1 MSDKHKR
8 SMWHM
13 LVTIFLLQHFMD
25 ALEME
30 MKHHLYPKILGY
42 LSCSH
47 LVFKKFAE
55 DYLHVNCAELQ
66 LSDDNVKESIQ
77 CIIEELKLLASNIKS
92 GVNIYPKL
100 RCDPKANDIIH
111 KFASRFNMCIQ
122 AWFVKLNY
130 WISKMSQEEK
140 EMYNLS
146 QA

>member
-1 MSDKHKR
+1 M
-8 SMWHM
+8 
-13 LVTIFLLQHFMD
+13 
-25 ALEME
+25 
-30 MKHHLYPKILGY
+30 
-42 LSCSH
+42 
-47 LVFKKFAE
+47 FKKFVE
-55 DYLHVNCAELQ
+55 DYLHINRAELQ

-77 CIIEELKLLASNIKS
+77 CVVEELKLLASNIKS

-122 AWFVKLNY
+122 AWFVKFNY

-146 QA
+146 QS

>member
-1 MSDKHKR
+1 MSDKCKR

-13 LVTIFLLQHFMD
+13 SVTMFLLQHFMD

-30 MKHHLYPKILGY
+30 TKHHLYPKILGY
-42 LSCSH
+42 LSRSH
-47 LVFKKFAE
+47 QFVE
-55 DYLHVNCAELQ
+55 DYLHINHAELQ
-66 LSDDNVKESIQ
+66 LSDDNVKESTQ
-77 CIIEELKLLASNIKS
+77 CIVEELKLLASNIKS

-111 KFASRFNMCIQ
+111 KFASRFNMRIQ

-146 QA
+146 QS